1 MSPFVAV
8 SHSVSTELGP
18 LWQTHIKLQSSRN
31 LALTNIRQDIRS
43 MASGI
48 PIYDLATNGDVILT
62 LRFTRLRVSSAVLST
77 ASPAFRAMFGPDF
90 FVGQNLYSP
99 RHPKEIPLRED
110 DSHGMMRLCYL
121 VHHQRDPGDSSPLT
135 VSSVPGAKE
144 FLTMATLADKYGCSH
159 SVNMGGAE
167 PLSYFTDPSGISA
180 STAVEALLH
189 LIAATYVLEDRR
201 QFARF
206 TGYLV
211 LYYEKPYSG
220 LLKQAVLALLPS
232 SFLRKKPPFSN
243 EDRLVRSTDYDD
255 SACRGAAEGHP

>member
-1 MSPFVAV
+1 
-8 SHSVSTELGP
+8 
-18 LWQTHIKLQSSRN
+18 
-31 LALTNIRQDIRS
+31 
-43 MASGI
+43 MASSI
-48 PIYDLATNGDVILT
+48 PIYDLATNGDVVLT
-62 LRFTRLRVSSAVLST
+62 LRLTRLRVSSAVLST
-77 ASPAFRAMFGPDF
+77 TSPVFRAMFGPNF
-90 FVGQNLYSP
+90 LVGQNAYTP
-99 RHPKEIPLRED
+99 KHPKEIPLQED
-110 DSHGMMRLCYL
+110 DSNAMMRLCYL
-121 VHHQRDPGDSSPLT
+121 LHHQRDPSDSSPLT

-159 SVNMGGAE
+159 SVNMVSAE
-167 PLSYFTDPSGISA
+167 PLSYFTNPSGINA
-180 STAVEALLH
+180 GNEVEALLH
-189 LIAATYVLEDRR
+189 LIAATYILDDRR